1 MREENQVI
9 YLLRRRCF
17 INLKYQVYELVLDV
31 SRSLTLNWG
40 FGMFYK
46 MVNTKEL
53 ICYERCSKMLIQVAG
68 FLDIIR
74 GYTYQIKYMYFKSDG
89 L

>member
-9 YLLRRRCF
+9 YLLCRRCD

-31 SRSLTLNWG
+31 SKSLTLNWG

-46 MVNTKEL
+46 MVKH
-53 ICYERCSKMLIQVAG
+53 QG
-68 FLDIIR
+68 
-74 GYTYQIKYMYFKSDG
+74 TYLLWEM
-89 L
+89 